1 MGQILSFR
9 PTDDQLSAA
18 WDAYEAA
25 RREADAMDHS
35 LTTSAQRMA
44 AAMEAIRLHGVFYLL
59 CNRLEAAQ

>member
-9 PTDDQLSAA
+9 PTDDQISAA

-35 LTTSAQRMA
+35 LTTSAQRMHA
-44 AAMEAIRLHGVFYLL
+44 EMEAIRRHRIFYRL
-59 CNRLEAAQ
+59 CERLEAI